1 MSIKIFDMSCTHGHR
16 FEAWFS
22 SLEDCDGQ
30 LARGLVVCPY
40 CETSDVKRMPTAAH
54 IGADVSASEDADR
67 TVSAQESVVREAAER
82 FFAGVRKT
90 AESAVDVGE
99 DFPRQARAMYRGA
112 MPQRL
117 IKGMCTRKEAREL
130 VEEGIGVGLYL
141 AREIISMQE
150 GYIEVVSEAGAG
162 AEIRIFLPNG

>member
-82 FFAGVRKT
+82 FFAGVRKA

-130 VEEGIGVGLYL
+130 VEEGIGVVPLP
-141 AREIISMQE
+141 ES
-150 GYIEVVSEAGAG
+150 AGKT
-162 AEIRIFLPNG
+162 LK

>member
-82 FFAGVRKT
+82 FFAVVRKA
-90 AESAVDVGE
+90 AESAVDVGGFSASGPGHVPRRHAAAPHQRHVHKKGSPGARRRRDRRGAAVGVCRE
-99 DFPRQARAMYRGA
+99 DF
-112 MPQRL
+112 
-117 IKGMCTRKEAREL
+117 EL
-130 VEEGIGVGLYL
+130 GV
-141 AREIISMQE
+141 
-150 GYIEVVSEAGAG
+150 
-162 AEIRIFLPNG
+162 FP

>member
-54 IGADVSASEDADR
+54 IGADVSASEDVDR

-82 FFAGVRKT
+82 FFAGVRKA

-99 DFPRQARAMYRGA
+99 DFPRQARTMYRSASSKACAQERKPGSSSK
-112 MPQRL
+112 
-117 IKGMCTRKEAREL
+117 KGSAWCRCR
-130 VEEGIGVGLYL
+130 
-141 AREIISMQE
+141 S
-150 GYIEVVSEAGAG
+150 
-162 AEIRIFLPNG
+162 LPGRF